1 MTKYLLAYH
10 GGGMAEGEEEQAKAM
25 AAWGAWFG
33 SLGDAVV
40 DAGNPTGPS
49 RTVAGDGSASAGGG
63 PNPVTGYTLIS
74 AANLDAAVS
83 LAKGC
88 PILSSGG
95 TIEVA
100 ETIEM

>member
-1 MTKYLLAYH
+1 MPKYLLAYH
-10 GGGMAEGEEEQAKAM
+10 GGQMAQTPAEQEKAM
-25 AAWGAWFG
+25 AAWGGWFG

-49 RTVAGDGSASAGGG
+49 RTVAADGSASAGGG
-63 PNPVTGYTLIS
+63 PNPVTGYTLVS
-74 AANLDAAVS
+74 ASDLEAAVS

-95 TIEVA
+95 TVEVA

>member
-1 MTKYLLAYH
+1 MPKYLLAYH
-10 GGGMAEGEEEQAKAM
+10 GGGMAETEAEQAKAM

-33 SLGDAVV
+33 SLGEAVV
-40 DAGNPTGPS
+40 DPGNPTGPS
-49 RTVAGDGSASAGGG
+49 RTLAADGSASAGGG
-63 PNPVTGYTLIS
+63 PNPVTGYTLVTATDLES
-74 AANLDAAVS
+74 AVS

-88 PILSSGG
+88 PILASGG

>member
-1 MTKYLLAYH
+1 MPKYLLAYH
-10 GGGMAEGEEEQAKAM
+10 GGGMSESEEEQAAAM

-49 RTVAGDGSASAGGG
+49 RTVVADGSASAGGG

-74 AANLDAAVS
+74 ATDLDAAVS

>member
-1 MTKYLLAYH
+1 MPKYLLSYH
-10 GGGMAEGEEEQAKAM
+10 GGGMAQTPQDQEKAM

-33 SLGDAVV
+33 SLGNAIV
-40 DAGNPTGPS
+40 DAGNPTGAS
-49 RTVAGDGSASAGGG
+49 KTVAADGSASAGGG
-63 PNPVTGYTLIS
+63 PNPVTGYTLLS
-74 AANLDAAVS
+74 ANDLESAVS

-88 PILSSGG
+88 PILATGG